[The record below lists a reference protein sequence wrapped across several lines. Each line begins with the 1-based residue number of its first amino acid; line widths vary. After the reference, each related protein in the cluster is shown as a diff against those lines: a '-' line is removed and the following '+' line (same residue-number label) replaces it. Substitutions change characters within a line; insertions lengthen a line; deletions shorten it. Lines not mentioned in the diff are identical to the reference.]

1 MKHKLWHRA
10 AFVLLGSV
18 AIAACNDST
27 DPTPTA
33 SAIEAVTATSISGA
47 AGTAAS
53 ISPTVRVL
61 GPGGAPVAGAIV
73 QFRVTSGFGS
83 VQFADVITDANGVA
97 SAGVWTLG
105 PHPGVQTVTATVEG
119 AAPVVFSSNT
129 GVGPANKVTQ
139 LLGWTT
145 QVLEP
150 LDVVP
155 LNLSIRVTDFYNQIH
170 VNSPVTF
177 AVISGGGNINGQ
189 TSVTVNTNSDGV
201 ATVGPWNLGPLSGIQ
216 QVRATAGT
224 VSVLFTVIACPTLDF
239 TNPETGT
246 ILNTGCIIDGFY
258 RNNYGYTTTA
268 GQAILV
274 EMTSDDFNTRVDV
287 TTPGLVPLASNDNE
301 VGGPAGST
309 NSALRWIPA
318 TSGLVTI
325 GALATPPGA
334 TGDYTLSITNTTSAV
349 TDCGPQTFVQIG
361 VANLAQELTEDDCL
375 TPGTTPFY
383 GAPYDG
389 SGAYQ
394 ADQYNIYLTA
404 GQQVR
409 IRMEP
414 TGAAV
419 GDMDA
424 MIVVFSPTNVR
435 TFRDGAFLN
444 PEEFVYTASATGF
457 YRVYFT
463 SFGLTTGVDDPWMFG
478 TYNASFTTP

>member
-27 DPTPTA
+27 DPTVTA
-33 SAIEAVTATSISGA
+33 SAVEAVTATTISGA

-73 QFRVTSGFGS
+73 QFRVTSGLGS
-83 VQFADVITDANGVA
+83 VQFADVVTDANGIA

-119 AAPVVFSSNT
+119 AAPIVFTSNT
-129 GVGPANKVTQ
+129 GVGPANKITQ
-139 LLGWTT
+139 LGWTT
-145 QVLEP
+145 QILQP
-150 LDVVP
+150 FDVVP
-155 LNLSIRVTDFYNQIH
+155 VALSVRVADFYNQIH

-177 AVISGGGNINGQ
+177 AVISGGGTLGGQ
-189 TSVTVNTNSDGV
+189 TSVTVNTNAQGV
-201 ATVGPWNLGPLSGIQ
+201 ATAPAWTLGPTAGVQ
-216 QVRATAGT
+216 TVRATAGPVNVT
-224 VSVLFTVIACPTLDF
+224 FTVIACPTLPF
-239 TNPETGT
+239 SNPTAGT
-246 ILNTGCIIDGFY
+246 ITNTGCVIDGLF
-258 RNNYGYTTTA
+258 RDNYAYTTTA

-274 EMTSDDFNTRVDV
+274 TLNSTQFNARVDV
-287 TTPGLVPLASNDNE
+287 TTPGLGPLASNDNA
-301 VGGPAGST
+301 VGGPSGNT
-309 NSALRWIPA
+309 NSELRFIPS
-318 TSGLVTI
+318 TSSLVTV
-325 GALATPPGA
+325 GAIATPAGA
-334 TGDYTLSITNTTSAV
+334 TGSYTLSITNTTSAA
-349 TDCGPQTFVQIG
+349 TACGPQTFVQLG
-361 VANLAQELTEDDCL
+361 VANLAQELTSSDCS

-389 SGAYQ
+389 SGAYP
-394 ADQYNIYLTA
+394 ADQFNIYLTA

-435 TFRDGAFLN
+435 TFRDGAFLA
-444 PEEFVYTASATGF
+444 PEEFVYTAATTGF
-457 YRVYFT
+457 HRVYFT
-463 SFGLTTGVDDPWMFG
+463 AFGLTTGVPDPWMFG
-478 TYNASFTTP
+478 TYNASFTAP

>member
-33 SAIEAVTATSISGA
+33 SAIEAVTATTITGA

-73 QFRVTSGFGS
+73 QFRVTSGLGS
-83 VQFADVITDANGVA
+83 VQFADVTTDANGVA

-119 AAPVVFSSNT
+119 AAPVVFTSNT
-129 GVGPANKVTQ
+129 SVGPANKITQ
-139 LLGWTT
+139 LGWAT
-145 QVLEP
+145 QILEP
-150 LDVVP
+150 FDVVP
-155 LNLSIRVTDFYNQIH
+155 VALSVRVTDFFNQIH

-177 AVISGGGNINGQ
+177 AVISGGGTLGGLS
-189 TSVTVNTNSDGV
+189 SVVVNTNAQGI
-201 ATVGPWNLGPLSGIQ
+201 ATAPAWTLGATAGIQ

-224 VSVLFTVIACPTLDF
+224 VNVVFTSIACPVLDF
-239 TNPETGT
+239 VNPASGT
-246 ILNTGCIIDGFY
+246 ITNTGCVIDGLF
-258 RNNYGYTTTA
+258 RDNYGYTTTA

-274 EMTSDDFNTRVDV
+274 TLTSAQFNARVDV
-287 TTPGLVPLASNDNE
+287 TTPGLAPLASNDNE

-318 TSGLVTI
+318 TSGAVTV
-325 GALATPPGA
+325 GAIATPAGA
-334 TGDYTLSITNTTSAV
+334 TGSYTLSITNTTSDV
-349 TDCGPQTFVQIG
+349 TACGPQTFVQIG
-361 VANLAQELTEDDCL
+361 VAGLAQDLTEVDCT

-389 SGAYQ
+389 SGAYPS
-394 ADQYNIYLTA
+394 DQFNIFLTA

-409 IRMEP
+409 IRMQP

-424 MIVVFSPTNVR
+424 LIVVFSPTNVR
-435 TFRDGAFLN
+435 TFRDGAFLA
-444 PEEFVYTASATGF
+444 PEEFVYTAATTGF
-457 YRVYFT
+457 HKVYFT
-463 SFGLTTGVDDPWMFG
+463 SFGLVTGVPDPWMFG
-478 TYNASFTTP
+478 TYTASFTAP